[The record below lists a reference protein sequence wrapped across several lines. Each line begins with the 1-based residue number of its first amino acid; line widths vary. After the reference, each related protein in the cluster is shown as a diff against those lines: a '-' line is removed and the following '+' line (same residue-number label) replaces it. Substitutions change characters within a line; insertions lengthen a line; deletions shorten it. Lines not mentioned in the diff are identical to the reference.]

1 MTEKNLQS
9 ICPIERQ
16 FDLSRHSTIG
26 CGGYAEVAYFPQSI
40 EQAVA
45 LITRLREEQTPF
57 YTVGNMSN
65 VLPKDGISKRVFVCM
80 KGLKE
85 MQFSKRFFG
94 AGVTSGALLAACKK
108 EGLSGIEFLE
118 GIPCTLGG
126 ALFMNA
132 GVQGGYVGDVVEN
145 VLIFDGEDV
154 RVLAQKDCA
163 YGYKRSI
170 FMQESWTILGAHLRL
185 QSKPQQEILQKLAFY
200 RQRRAHLPKGKSMGC
215 IFKNADGVAAAKY
228 IEGAGLKGLR
238 VGGAVVSNIH
248 ANFIINDNNATAQ
261 EIKTLMSIVKNAVYA
276 QYKIWLEEEIRLLE

>member
-1 MTEKNLQS
+1 MSEKNLQN
-9 ICPIERQ
+9 ICPCERQ

-45 LITRLREEQTPF
+45 LITSLHAKNTPF
-57 YTVGNMSN
+57 YIVGNMSN

-85 MQFSKRFFG
+85 MQLSQHFFG
-94 AGVTSGALLAACKK
+94 AGLTSGALLAACKK
-108 EGLSGIEFLE
+108 EGLSGLEFLE

-132 GVQGGYVGDVVEN
+132 GVQGAYIADVVDD
-145 VLIFDGEDV
+145 VLIFDGEHV

-163 YGYKRSI
+163 YGYKHSR

-185 QSKPQQEILQKLAFY
+185 QAKSRQEVLQKLDFY
-200 RQRRAHLPKGKSMGC
+200 KQRRAHLPKGKSMGC
-215 IFKNADGVAAAKY
+215 VFKNADGVPAAKY
-228 IEGAGLKGLR
+228 IDGAGLKGLR
-238 VGGAVVSNIH
+238 VGGAVVSKIH

-261 EIKTLMSIVKNAVYA
+261 EIKTLITVVKNAVYA